1 MQLACINE
9 WLGLLKPGKTGII
22 GGMSDIAS
30 KDAST
35 KKIILTLRGTQHE
48 RNLLHL
54 AAKAQGYDS
63 LEDLARQKL
72 GINSLREM
80 QREIRQAKPS
90 NPQRPA

>member
-1 MQLACINE
+1 MIGIA
-9 WLGLLKPGKTGII
+9 KPRENGDNR
-22 GGMSDIAS
+22 GMKDIAS

-80 QREIRQAKPS
+80 QREIRRK
-90 NPQRPA
+90 

>member
-1 MQLACINE
+1 LIGVA
-9 WLGLLKPGKTGII
+9 KTKESGDNR
-22 GGMSDIAS
+22 GMRDIAS

-72 GINSLREM
+72 GINSLREL
-80 QREIRQAKPS
+80 QREIRQ
-90 NPQRPA
+90 N

>member
-1 MQLACINE
+1 MA
-9 WLGLLKPGKTGII
+9 GVAKPRESEDNR
-22 GGMSDIAS
+22 GMKDIAS

-90 NPQRPA
+90 NPQRSA